1 MVVVRVDLP
10 EDVDGGWAVLNFD
23 QLDFEVEGCAARDD
37 VTSSVFT
44 VAELCNMKL

>member
-1 MVVVRVDLP
+1 MIVVRVDLP
-10 EDVDGGWAVLNFD
+10 EDVDGGGAVLDLD

-37 VTSSVFT
+37 VASSVFT